1 MFSVITDIPDEAG
14 VYCQWRQFEKMDS
27 LSRMVYSADA
37 VDFAPDKVEL
47 IDGEG
52 SRGGLM
58 LANGKYYQTPAAMKM
73 YEPARN
79 KDNFGGDYYISLAAK
94 GCGCF
99 LGVRPERTS
108 LWLFVAYE

>member
-79 KDNFGGDYYISLAAK
+79 KDNLVEIIIYRLPQRLRMFPWCMTGKDIALVV
-94 GCGCF
+94 CGI
-99 LGVRPERTS
+99 
-108 LWLFVAYE
+108 